1 MWTRPWQWLVQ
12 YWRIA
17 YGAMWEWNEDKV
29 PRMAAALAFYTI
41 FALTPTVLISIGIG
55 GLFYPR
61 DEVLQHVLD
70 EARFLVG
77 NAGVDAVELLIRN
90 APERTTSMW
99 VTLVGFVTMF
109 FAATG
114 AFTELKDA
122 LDTIWEVRPRPGLG
136 VLEMI
141 RDRFLSFAMV
151 LVIGF
156 LLLVSLIVSASISA
170 LSGTALSFVS
180 NEVLLLRGTHFVVSM
195 GTITLL
201 FALMY
206 RVLPDAE
213 VRWDDVWLGAVTAA
227 TLFALGKG
235 LFGIYLGHSTLASSY
250 GAAGS
255 LVIVVVWVYYSALIL
270 LFGAEMTQ
278 VQARLRGHEVVP
290 TAVAVHVVESKR
302 LQEGIPHQAAIDASL
317 RAAQSDAPVVP
328 SNGATH
334 ESQRPPGAKLPADD

>member
-1 MWTRPWQWLVQ
+1 
-12 YWRIA
+12 
-17 YGAMWEWNEDKV
+17 
-29 PRMAAALAFYTI
+29 
-41 FALTPTVLISIGIG
+41 
-55 GLFYPR
+55 
-61 DEVLQHVLD
+61 
-70 EARFLVG
+70 
-77 NAGVDAVELLIRN
+77 
-90 APERTTSMW
+90 
-99 VTLVGFVTMF
+99 MF

>member
-1 MWTRPWQWLVQ
+1 MLLWVWRQLIQ
-12 YWRIA
+12 FWRIV
-17 YGAMWEWNEDKV
+17 YGAMWEWTEDKV

-55 GLFYPR
+55 GLFYDR
-61 DEVLQHVLD
+61 QEVVDHVLN

-77 NAGVDAVELLIRN
+77 DAGVDAVNLLMRN
-90 APERTTSMW
+90 APERDTSIW
-99 VTLVGFVTMF
+99 VTIAGLAAMF

-114 AFTELKDA
+114 AFTELKDS
-122 LDTIWEVRPRPGLG
+122 LDTIWEVRPKPGLG
-136 VLEMI
+136 IVAMI

-156 LLLVSLIVSASISA
+156 LLLVSLMVSAGISVM
-170 LSGTALSFVS
+170 SKTALSFVS
-180 NEVLLLRGTHFVVSM
+180 NEVILLQGAHFVVSM
-195 GTITLL
+195 LIITVL

-206 RVLPDAE
+206 RLLPDAE
-213 VRWDDVWLGAVTAA
+213 VWWQDVWLGAITAA
-227 TLFALGKG
+227 GLFALGKG

-278 VQARLRGHEVVP
+278 VQARLRGHEIVP
-290 TAVAVHVVESKR
+290 TEQAVHLIEPKR
-302 LQEGIPHQAAIDASL
+302 VQEGIPHRQEIEDSL
-317 RAAQSDAPVVP
+317 RAAESD
-328 SNGATH
+328 
-334 ESQRPPGAKLPADD
+334 ERP